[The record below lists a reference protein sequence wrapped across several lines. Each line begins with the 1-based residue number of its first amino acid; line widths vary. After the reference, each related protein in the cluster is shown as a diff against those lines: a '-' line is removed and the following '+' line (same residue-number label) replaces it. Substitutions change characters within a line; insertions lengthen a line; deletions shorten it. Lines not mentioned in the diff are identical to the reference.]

1 MQSFPAARKQEI
13 SVELNEPFIDD
24 MINGLVRR
32 THEHCMVHICKV

>member
-13 SVELNEPFIDD
+13 SVELNEPFIDA